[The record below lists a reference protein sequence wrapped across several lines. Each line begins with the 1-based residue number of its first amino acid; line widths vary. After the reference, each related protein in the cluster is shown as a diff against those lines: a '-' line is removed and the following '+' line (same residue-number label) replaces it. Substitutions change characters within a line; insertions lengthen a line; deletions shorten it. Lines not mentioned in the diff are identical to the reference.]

1 MEQFQSL
8 VTVMPWT
15 FIFTIC
21 NLFILAAALKHF
33 LFKPVQKIL
42 DQRAAEVES
51 TYQQAEEAR
60 QSAQT
65 MQSEYEERL
74 RGAYEE
80 AGNIVR
86 TANERAAV
94 RTEEMLSEARAEV
107 SAMKAKAEREIENDR
122 KKAAGELKNDISAL
136 ALDLAGK
143 VVEKEIDA
151 KTHGELIRDFIDR
164 VGDVS

>member
-1 MEQFQSL
+1 MDNFQSL

-21 NLFILAAALKHF
+21 NLFILAAALKRV
-33 LFKPVQKIL
+33 LFKPVQKVL

-60 QSAQT
+60 ESAQA

-74 RGAYEE
+74 KGAYEE

-86 TANERAAV
+86 TANERAAA
-94 RTEEMLSEARAEV
+94 RSEEMLNEARAEV
-107 SAMKAKAEREIENDR
+107 SAMKAKAEREIEDDR
-122 KKAAGELKNDISAL
+122 RKAAGELKNDISAL